1 MDERSLLFL
10 FGYIQ
15 SDTKKNLKKVHQ
27 FEANINGLGLSI
39 KVS

>member
-1 MDERSLLFL
+1 MRGPFCFCLD
-10 FGYIQ
+10 IQ